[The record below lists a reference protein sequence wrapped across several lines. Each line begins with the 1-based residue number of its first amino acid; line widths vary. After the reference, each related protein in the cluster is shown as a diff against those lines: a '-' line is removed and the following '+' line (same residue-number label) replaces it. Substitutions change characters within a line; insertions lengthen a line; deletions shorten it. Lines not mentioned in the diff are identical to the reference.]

1 MEGCYVDVREL
12 DEFKAGHLK
21 GAIHCPLSELK
32 KGNIP
37 TDLPNDTPLYLY
49 CSVGGRA
56 QIAKSI
62 LISTYPLAQSIKRSY
77 EELLK
82 IQATHPS

>member
-1 MEGCYVDVREL
+1 MEGIYVDVREL

-37 TDLPNDTPLYLY
+37 TDLPNLE
-49 CSVGGRA
+49 
-56 QIAKSI
+56 SI
-62 LISTYPLAQSIKRSY
+62 DRNLTVMDSD
-77 EELLK
+77 LL
-82 IQATHPS
+82 